1 MCLQIVWVINYSS
14 IIVPSV
20 GRRKRRDSFVGQES
34 HWYDLLTK
42 DWEDVIGRAE
52 CKKDQRYDKN

>member
-1 MCLQIVWVINYSS
+1 MWVINYSS

-20 GRRKRRDSFVGQES
+20 GRRKRRDSFVEN

-52 CKKDQRYDKN
+52 CKKDQGYDKN

>member
-1 MCLQIVWVINYSS
+1 MWVINYNS